1 MTSKPYIRIEDRIYP
16 RERVS
21 FGIAQGSVS
30 IFIFIEG
37 DGQAIASYSGENA
50 ARLRAWLR
58 DHTEELDLVDDRY
71 AALMK
76 GYERWQ

>member
-1 MTSKPYIRIEDRIYP
+1 MTSKPYIMIEDRIYP

-21 FGIAQGSVS
+21 FGIAENCVS
-30 IFIFIEG
+30 IFIEG
-37 DGQAIASYSGENA
+37 DGQAVASYSGENA